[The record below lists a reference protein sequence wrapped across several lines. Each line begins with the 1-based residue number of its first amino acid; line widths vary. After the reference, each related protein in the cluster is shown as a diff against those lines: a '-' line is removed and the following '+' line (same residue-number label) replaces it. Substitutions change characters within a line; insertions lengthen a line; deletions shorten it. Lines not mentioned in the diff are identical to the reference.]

1 MYFVNFVNGAQGI
14 LTNVDFSEANPRA
27 FILGDGDGISFSIDE
42 IEYIIS
48 VDELGESSVRLKSF
62 FDDGNGEREV
72 FYIPLNKIYSYRLDF
87 NKDDFYD
94 IKVSLVR
101 MEDDGRAVILFERIN
116 EKRGSNNEVTSEV
129 NRNFDWKGI
138 TVSALIILAGLIA
151 YFTFRKK

>member
-72 FYIPLNKIYSYRLDF
+72 FYIPISKIYSYRLDF

-101 MEDDGRAVILFERIN
+101 MEDDGRAVMLFERIN